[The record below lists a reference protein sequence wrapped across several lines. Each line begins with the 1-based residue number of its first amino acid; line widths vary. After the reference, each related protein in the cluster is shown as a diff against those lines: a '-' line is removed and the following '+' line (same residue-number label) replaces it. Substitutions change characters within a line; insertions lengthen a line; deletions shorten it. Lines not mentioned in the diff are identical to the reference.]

1 MKLKKSIIAAFVG
14 VATLLVGAV
23 VPATVSAASS
33 KPIIVGSKSVPES
46 KTVSEIYAIALEHAG
61 YKVTRKQNISNS
73 VVYKAVKTGQVDVY
87 PEYTGTIVTAYLKK
101 NGQGKSAAQMASI
114 AQKGVAKDGL
124 TTFNYAPDDNR
135 QGVGIRTSVAKKYN
149 IKDLSDLQKKADKIR
164 FASQGEFEKRPDAL
178 PLMDKAYGKFHFKS
192 IKDYDAN
199 LLYKIMEQGKADAAP
214 VSTTDGQ
221 LATSKFQLVKDNK
234 NIWPPYN
241 LVPLANKQ
249 AVKRYP
255 KLAKTL
261 NKVDAKLT
269 TKTVTQLNKQV
280 GVDGQ
285 NYRTVAQNW
294 YNKNMK

>member
-1 MKLKKSIIAAFVG
+1 MRFKKLIAAVLFATV
-14 VATLLVGAV
+14 TLLVGTI

-114 AQKGVAKDGL
+114 AQRGVAKDGL
-124 TTFNYAPDDNR
+124 TTFKYAPDDNR

-149 IKDLSDLQKKADKIR
+149 IKNLSDLQKKADKIR

-178 PLMDKAYGKFHFKS
+178 PLMDKAYGKFRFKS

-255 KLAKTL
+255 KMEKTL

-269 TKTVTQLNKQV
+269 TKAVTQLNKQV